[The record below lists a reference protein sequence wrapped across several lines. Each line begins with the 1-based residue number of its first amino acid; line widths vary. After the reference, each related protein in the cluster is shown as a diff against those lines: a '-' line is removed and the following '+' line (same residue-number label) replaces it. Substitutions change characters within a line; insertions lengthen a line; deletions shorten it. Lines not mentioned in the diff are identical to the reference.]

1 MPTLGTLRPCAQ
13 YNASDSFAI
22 KQSRD
27 MSASITAIERP
38 VRWDHPFD
46 REMLSKDIS
55 HLLNYAP
62 FSKLDPKHFSAS
74 GSLEMILRHDARIVR
89 YEPGDVIVRE
99 GDYGNSAFIVLRGN
113 VRAFL
118 VSLWQRH
125 SSTHSKSA
133 QGIFSKLLASFKKG
147 SNEPEFEPTTA
158 SVQPKTEQRKNRV
171 RNSQPTSINAP
182 EPVVETV
189 DGRSRIFLQDLQAVL
204 HDFQSEPLEPGQ
216 IFGEMAAITRT
227 PHRFSVVADSPC
239 IVVEIRW
246 QGLRLLRKD
255 PQFRAYLDERYRQSG
270 LETHLR
276 ETRLFRFLDDETI
289 QKVVKATKLDSF
301 GELEWFADYKSLKTV
316 DSNAR
321 IQAEPLIASEGSPA
335 TDLFLIRAGFARLS
349 FEHGHGHQ
357 TTAYLGSGQMFGLEE
372 LADSFRQPSARP
384 LPYQQSMRALGFVD
398 LLRIPRHVVL
408 ETLLPKVRKSELP
421 PSILNPRYDSG
432 GSVVPDFQRDDRRSS
447 LETPLVEFLV
457 DQRLMNGRRTMLI
470 DLDRCTGCDEC
481 VKACASTHQ
490 GTPRFIRSGPQ
501 YGSLMFTHACMHCT
515 DPVCMIGCPT
525 GAIHR
530 NQDTGVIAINPDTCI
545 GCKTCSE
552 SCPYENIVMQQLK
565 DERGNSLIDTTSKLP
580 ILQASK
586 CDLCQNLS
594 TGPACQNAC
603 PHAALFRLDTSST
616 QPLQEWLERK
626 VA

>member
-1 MPTLGTLRPCAQ
+1 
-13 YNASDSFAI
+13 
-22 KQSRD
+22 
-27 MSASITAIERP
+27 
-38 VRWDHPFD
+38 
-46 REMLSKDIS
+46 MLSKDVAY
-55 HLLNYAP
+55 LLSYPP
-62 FSKLDPKHFSAS
+62 FSQLDPKLFSVS
-74 GSLEMILRHDARIVR
+74 GSLEMILQHDARIVR
-89 YEPGDVIVRE
+89 YDPGDVIVRE

-118 VSLWQRH
+118 VSLWQRQ
-125 SSTHSKSA
+125 SSTQAKSTK
-133 QGIFSKLLASFKKG
+133 GIFSKLLAHFKKPNQESFSDHG
-147 SNEPEFEPTTA
+147 AQAN
-158 SVQPKTEQRKNRV
+158 QPVNDQRKNRS
-171 RNSQPTSINAP
+171 RNTVPIHKCAAD
-182 EPVVETV
+182 PVVETV

-204 HDFQSEPLEPGQ
+204 HDFQSEPLEPGH

-239 IVVEIRW
+239 IAVEIRW

-255 PQFRAYLDERYRQSG
+255 PKFRAYLDDRYRQSG
-270 LETHLR
+270 LEMHLR
-276 ETRLFRFLDDETI
+276 ETKLFRFLDEETI

-301 GELEWFADYKSLKTV
+301 GELEWFADYKNLKTV
-316 DSNAR
+316 DSNQR
-321 IQAEPLIASEGSPA
+321 IQAEPLIANEGSA
-335 TDLFLIRAGFARLS
+335 ANDLFLIRAGFARLS
-349 FEHGHGHQ
+349 FEHGNGHQ

-372 LADSFRQPSARP
+372 IADSFRQPNVGP
-384 LPYQQSMRALGFVD
+384 LPYQQSLRALGFVD
-398 LLRIPRHVVL
+398 LLRIPRQTVL

-421 PSILNPRYDSG
+421 PTILNPRYDSG
-432 GSVVPDFQRDDRRSS
+432 GSIVPDFERDDRRSS

-457 DQRLMNGRRTMLI
+457 DQRLINGRRTMLI

-490 GTPRFIRSGPQ
+490 GTPRFVRSGPQ

-530 NQDTGVIAINPDTCI
+530 NPDTGVIAINPNTCI

-565 DERGNSLIDTTSKLP
+565 DDRGNEIIDATSKLP

-586 CDLCQNLS
+586 CDLCQSLS

>member
-1 MPTLGTLRPCAQ
+1 
-13 YNASDSFAI
+13 
-22 KQSRD
+22 
-27 MSASITAIERP
+27 MSASITAIARP

-46 REMLSKDIS
+46 REMLSKDVTY
-55 HLLNYAP
+55 LLGYPP
-62 FSKLDPKHFSAS
+62 FSKLDPKLFNAN
-74 GSLEMILRHDARIVR
+74 GSLEMILKHDARIIR

-99 GDYGNSAFIVLRGN
+99 GDYGNSAFIVLRGH

-125 SSTHSKSA
+125 SETNARKA
-133 QGIFSKLLASFKKG
+133 DGIFSKLLASFKKPT
-147 SNEPEFEPTTA
+147 PESMEEKSSYAISA
-158 SVQPKTEQRKNRV
+158 SGEQRKNRS
-171 RNSQPTSINAP
+171 RSSPANKATAP
-182 EPVVETV
+182 APVVETV

-239 IVVEIRW
+239 IVIEIRW

-255 PQFRAYLDERYRQSG
+255 PNFRAYLDERYRQSG
-270 LETHLR
+270 LEMHLR
-276 ETRLFRFLDDETI
+276 ETKLFRFLDDETI
-289 QKVVKATKLDSF
+289 QKVVKSTKLDSF
-301 GELEWFADYKSLKTV
+301 GELEWFADYKNLKTV
-316 DSNAR
+316 DSHQR

-335 TDLFLIRAGFARLS
+335 NDLFLIRAGFARLS
-349 FEHGHGHQ
+349 FEHGNGHQ

-372 LADSFRQPSARP
+372 IADSFRQPATRP
-384 LPYQQSMRALGFVD
+384 LPYQQSLRALGFVD
-398 LLRIPRHVVL
+398 LLRIPRQIVL

-421 PSILNPRYDSG
+421 PTILNPRYDSG
-432 GSVVPDFQRDDRRSS
+432 GSVVPDFERDDRRST

-457 DQRLMNGRRTMLI
+457 DQRLINGRRTMLI

-501 YGSLMFTHACMHCT
+501 YGSLMFTHACMHCS

-530 NQDTGVIAINPDTCI
+530 NPDTGVIAINPDTCI

-565 DERGNSLIDTTSKLP
+565 DDRGNAVIDTNSKLP

-586 CDLCQNLS
+586 CDLCQSLS

-603 PHAALFRLDTSST
+603 PHSALFRLDTSST

>member
-1 MPTLGTLRPCAQ
+1 
-13 YNASDSFAI
+13 
-22 KQSRD
+22 

-46 REMLSKDIS
+46 REMLSKDVTY
-55 HLLNYAP
+55 LLSYPP
-62 FSKLDPKHFSAS
+62 FSKLDPKLFNAS
-74 GSLEMILRHDARIVR
+74 GSLEMILKHDARIVR

-118 VSLWQRH
+118 VSLWQRQAQAQTR
-125 SSTHSKSA
+125 STKS
-133 QGIFSKLLASFKKG
+133 IFSKLLASFQKPNPETY
-147 SNEPEFEPTTA
+147 SDQDNHTNEPT
-158 SVQPKTEQRKNRV
+158 KEQRKNRS
-171 RNSQPTSINAP
+171 RNAQPIHNRAP
-182 EPVVETV
+182 DPVVETN

-255 PQFRAYLDERYRQSG
+255 PQFRAYLDDRYRQSG
-270 LETHLR
+270 LEMHLR
-276 ETRLFRFLDDETI
+276 ETKLFRFLDDETI

-316 DSNAR
+316 DSNRR
-321 IQAEPLIASEGSPA
+321 IQAEPLIASEGSA
-335 TDLFLIRAGFARLS
+335 ANDLFLIRAGFARLS
-349 FEHGHGHQ
+349 FEHGNGHQ
-357 TTAYLGSGQMFGLEE
+357 TTAYLGSGQMFGLDEI
-372 LADSFRQPSARP
+372 ADSFRQPDIRP
-384 LPYQQSMRALGFVD
+384 LPYQQSLRALGFVD
-398 LLRIPRHVVL
+398 LLRIPRQTVL

-421 PSILNPRYDSG
+421 PPILNPRYDAG
-432 GSVVPDFQRDDRRSS
+432 GSIVPDFERDDRRSS
-447 LETPLVEFLV
+447 FETPLVEFLV
-457 DQRLMNGRRTMLI
+457 DQRLVNGRRTMLI

-530 NQDTGVIAINPDTCI
+530 NPDTGVIAINPDTCI

-565 DERGNSLIDTTSKLP
+565 DDRGNGIIDATSKLP

-586 CDLCQNLS
+586 CDLCQSLS

-616 QPLQEWLERK
+616 KPLQEWLERK

>member
-1 MPTLGTLRPCAQ
+1 
-13 YNASDSFAI
+13 
-22 KQSRD
+22 

-46 REMLSKDIS
+46 REMLSKDVA
-55 HLLNYAP
+55 HLLSYPP
-62 FSKLDPKHFSAS
+62 FSKLDPKLFSAS
-74 GSLEMILRHDARIVR
+74 GSLEMILQHDARIVR

-118 VSLWQRH
+118 VSLWQRQ
-125 SSTHSKSA
+125 SA
-133 QGIFSKLLASFKKG
+133 TQAGPAHGIFSKLLASFKRKA
-147 SNEPEFEPTTA
+147 NEPMDDKLVQASNPTN
-158 SVQPKTEQRKNRV
+158 EQRKNRG
-171 RNSQPTSINAP
+171 RNSQSSHVTAPAPSI
-182 EPVVETV
+182 ETV
-189 DGRSRIFLQDLQAVL
+189 DGRSRIFLQDLQAIL

-255 PQFRAYLDERYRQSG
+255 PQFRAYIDDRYRQSG
-270 LETHLR
+270 LEMHLR
-276 ETRLFRFLDDETI
+276 ETKIFRFLDDDTI
-289 QKVVKATKLDSF
+289 QKVVKATKLDSY
-301 GELEWFADYKSLKTV
+301 GELEWFADYKSLKGV
-316 DSNAR
+316 DSNQR
-321 IQAEPLIASEGSPA
+321 IQAEPLIASEGTPA
-335 TDLFLIRAGFARLS
+335 NDLFLIRAGFARLS
-349 FEHGHGHQ
+349 FEHGNGHQ
-357 TTAYLGSGQMFGLEE
+357 TTAYLGSGQMFGLDE
-372 LADSFRQPSARP
+372 LADSFRQPTVRA
-384 LPYQQSMRALGFVD
+384 LPYQQSLRALGFVD
-398 LLRIPRHVVL
+398 LLRIPRQIVL

-421 PSILNPRYDSG
+421 PTILNPRYDLG
-432 GSVVPDFQRDDRRSS
+432 GSVVPDFERNDRRST

-457 DQRLMNGRRTMLI
+457 DQRLINGRRTMLI

-530 NQDTGVIAINPDTCI
+530 NPDSGVIDINPNTCI

-565 DERGNSLIDTTSKLP
+565 DDRGNAVIDASSKLP

-586 CDLCQNLS
+586 CDLCQSLP

>member
-1 MPTLGTLRPCAQ
+1 
-13 YNASDSFAI
+13 
-22 KQSRD
+22 
-27 MSASITAIERP
+27 
-38 VRWDHPFD
+38 
-46 REMLSKDIS
+46 MLSKDVA
-55 HLLNYAP
+55 HLLSYPP
-62 FSKLDPKHFSAS
+62 FSQLDRKLFSAS
-74 GSLEMILRHDARIVR
+74 GSLEMILQHDARIVR

-118 VSLWQRH
+118 VSLWQRQ
-125 SSTHSKSA
+125 SA
-133 QGIFSKLLASFKKG
+133 SQAGPTKGIFSKLLASFKRPA
-147 SNEPEFEPTTA
+147 NEPIDDQLVQASNPTN
-158 SVQPKTEQRKNRV
+158 EQRKNRS
-171 RNSQPTSINAP
+171 RNSQSNHVAAPAPSI
-182 EPVVETV
+182 ETV

-204 HDFQSEPLEPGQ
+204 HDFQSEPLGPGK

-239 IVVEIRW
+239 IIVEIRW

-255 PQFRAYLDERYRQSG
+255 PQFRAYIDDRYRQSG
-270 LETHLR
+270 LEMHLR
-276 ETRLFRFLDDETI
+276 ETKLFRFLDDDTI
-289 QKVVKATKLDSF
+289 QKVVKATKLDSY
-301 GELEWFADYKSLKTV
+301 GELEWFADYKSLKGV
-316 DSNAR
+316 DSNQR
-321 IQAEPLIASEGSPA
+321 IQAEPLIASEGTPA
-335 TDLFLIRAGFARLS
+335 NDLFLIRAGFARLS
-349 FEHGHGHQ
+349 FEHGNGHQ
-357 TTAYLGSGQMFGLEE
+357 TTAYLGSGQMFGLDE
-372 LADSFRQPSARP
+372 LADSFRQPTVRA
-384 LPYQQSMRALGFVD
+384 LPYQQSLRALGFVD
-398 LLRIPRHVVL
+398 LLRIPRQIVL

-421 PSILNPRYDSG
+421 PTILNPRYDLG
-432 GSVVPDFQRDDRRSS
+432 GSVVPDFERNDRHST

-457 DQRLMNGRRTMLI
+457 DQRLINGRRTMLI

-490 GTPRFIRSGPQ
+490 GTPRFVRSGPQ

-530 NQDTGVIAINPDTCI
+530 NPDTGVIAINPDTCI

-565 DERGNSLIDTTSKLP
+565 DDRGNEIIDATSKLP

-586 CDLCQNLS
+586 CDLCQSLS

>member
-1 MPTLGTLRPCAQ
+1 
-13 YNASDSFAI
+13 
-22 KQSRD
+22 
-27 MSASITAIERP
+27 
-38 VRWDHPFD
+38 
-46 REMLSKDIS
+46 MLSKDVT
-55 HLLNYAP
+55 HLLSYPP
-62 FSKLDPKHFSAS
+62 FSKLDPKLFIAS
-74 GSLEMILRHDARIVR
+74 GSLEMILKHDARIVR
-89 YEPGDVIVRE
+89 YDPGDVIVRE

-118 VSLWQRH
+118 VSLWQRQ
-125 SSTHSKSA
+125 SSA
-133 QGIFSKLLASFKKG
+133 QTKAAKGIFSKLLSSFRKPIQDAIG
-147 SNEPEFEPTTA
+147 DHEAQGNRPTN
-158 SVQPKTEQRKNRV
+158 EQRKNRS
-171 RNSQPTSINAP
+171 RNSLPIYTSAP
-182 EPVVETV
+182 DPVVETV

-255 PQFRAYLDERYRQSG
+255 PQFRTYLDDRYRQSG
-270 LETHLR
+270 LEMHLR
-276 ETRLFRFLDDETI
+276 ETRLFRFLDEETI
-289 QKVVKATKLDSF
+289 QKVVKTTKLDSF
-301 GELEWFADYKSLKTV
+301 GELEWFANYNNLKSV
-316 DSNAR
+316 DSNRR
-321 IQAEPLIASEGSPA
+321 IQAEPLIASEGSA
-335 TDLFLIRAGFARLS
+335 ANDLFLIRAGFARLS
-349 FEHGHGHQ
+349 FEHGNGHQ

-372 LADSFRQPSARP
+372 IADSFRQPDVRP

-398 LLRIPRHVVL
+398 LLRIPRQTVL

-432 GSVVPDFQRDDRRSS
+432 GSIVPDFERDDRRSS

-457 DQRLMNGRRTMLI
+457 DQRLINGRRTMLI

-490 GTPRFIRSGPQ
+490 GTPRFVRSGPQ

-530 NQDTGVIAINPDTCI
+530 NPDTGVIAINPDTCI

-565 DERGNSLIDTTSKLP
+565 DDRGNDMVDATSKLP

-586 CDLCQNLS
+586 CDLCQSLS

-616 QPLQEWLERK
+616 SPLQDWLERK